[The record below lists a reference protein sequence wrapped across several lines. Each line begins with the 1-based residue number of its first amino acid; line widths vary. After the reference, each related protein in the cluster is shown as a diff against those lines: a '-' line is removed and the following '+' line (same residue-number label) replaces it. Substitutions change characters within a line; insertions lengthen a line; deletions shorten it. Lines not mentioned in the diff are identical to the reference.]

1 MVVQESAAEAGLSYG
16 ELFAY
21 ALRSYG
27 ILLIGLYRFRDAL
40 TSVTQDP
47 ASGKRYVIT
56 NPPDDFPILTS
67 DKVHSAQMEL
77 DHIWI
82 TATSYQDQ
90 TWNWVTFCDPAT
102 Q

>member
-1 MVVQESAAEAGLSYG
+1 MVVVQESAAEAAGLSYG

-77 DHIWI
+77 DHIL
-82 TATSYQDQ
+82 
-90 TWNWVTFCDPAT
+90 
-102 Q
+102 